1 MVPFSEPVRIPVRLL
16 LTVLALT
23 WPLPE
28 QVAIVRC
35 PVGPSSSTTDGLNR
49 ARSDI
54 GGRHLPPV
62 RSSHRDAQRAHISG
76 RCAADGPNLGTATV
90 APSVYRQNH
99 RRTQQQQRA
108 TQRHTEAHRGTAQRL
123 PPGGGHGRGSLSA
136 PPVQSTNST
145 TVAAAAGRA
154 HSVARV
160 RNGVDLGRNGL
171 PVSLARALAMEA
183 PGRYQLYDTHP
194 RARRQELRL
203 RLGTSVRGRRLTS

>member
-16 LTVLALT
+16 LTVPALT

-108 TQRHTEAHRGTAQRL
+108 TQRL
-123 PPGGGHGRGSLSA
+123 PPGGHGRGSLSA

-145 TVAAAAGRA
+145 TVAAVAGM
-154 HSVARV
+154 SDPVARV

-171 PVSLARALAMEA
+171 PVSLARALAMEGQA
-183 PGRYQLYDTHP
+183 PGRHQLYDTHP